1 MPFIYYVLFNKKI
14 NDSNRLE
21 SRQWFYSLS
30 DTYWTTNGPTIIFH
44 HEVSPTLRH
53 FLNTDIFGRK
63 EFSIQRHSWLHLFG
77 PSDICHHEEFSI
89 QLQLP
94 AEKVEK
100 KRVLHH
106 CSDIRLILNKSLTT
120 SQHKQVTPCNWY
132 FPNISGHFW
141 VQGVFHPEIAL
152 AASFLTI
159 GHFPPWG
166 ISYTASISWFR
177 IEYQFPKYEK
187 VKRKCITSLLK

>member
-1 MPFIYYVLFNKKI
+1 MGSSNYMGRILGNIFCTNRVSLPQDLYTMTVKRKFKYVFMPFIYYVLFNKKI

-21 SRQWFYSLS
+21 SRQCFYSLS
-30 DTYWTTNGPTIIFH
+30 DTYWTTNGPPIIFH

-63 EFSIQRHSWLHLFG
+63 EFSTQRHSWLHLFG

-100 KRVLHH
+100 KEYH
-106 CSDIRLILNKSLTT
+106 IIALILD
-120 SQHKQVTPCNWY
+120 
-132 FPNISGHFW
+132 
-141 VQGVFHPEIAL
+141 
-152 AASFLTI
+152 
-159 GHFPPWG
+159 
-166 ISYTASISWFR
+166 
-177 IEYQFPKYEK
+177 
-187 VKRKCITSLLK
+187 